1 MGKLDCFTKVPMRLH
16 YGCKVAINILHGLG
30 KCWLVFHSYVRS
42 MQIYLWISYLKGY
55 NHKFSY
61 YSWLARFM
69 ADMHWLEEESGC
81 YLLSVLVF
89 FVV

>member
-1 MGKLDCFTKVPMRLH
+1 
-16 YGCKVAINILHGLG
+16 
-30 KCWLVFHSYVRS
+30 
-42 MQIYLWISYLKGY
+42 MQINLWISYLKGY

-69 ADMHWLEEESGC
+69 AYMHWLEEESGC